1 MTMPAKQIK
10 HIDNEYDEE
19 INGPVKAIPQNLT
32 VWDKIIIK
40 GPKTVEQLIEYI
52 QIEFKVN
59 IILISSNGITIFQNI
74 TSENN
79 ENKKLKIEDI
89 YFKEASQREIKTNK
103 NFLILKISRECENK
117 PVIMSLYKYI
127 FNDSIYDK

>member
-1 MTMPAKQIK
+1 MTIQQINHVNK
-10 HIDNEYDEE
+10 EYDED
-19 INGPVKAIPQNLT
+19 INGPVKAIPPNWT

-74 TSENN
+74 ISENN

-89 YFKEASQREIKTNK
+89 YFKEASQMEIKTNK
-103 NFLILKISRECENK
+103 NFLILKINGECENK
-117 PVIMSLYKYI
+117 PVIMPL
-127 FNDSIYDK
+127 

>member
-19 INGPVKAIPQNLT
+19 INGPVKAIPQNWT

-40 GPKTVEQLIEYI
+40 GPKTLEQFIEYI

-59 IILISSNGITIFQNI
+59 TILISSNGITYN
-74 TSENN
+74 
-79 ENKKLKIEDI
+79 
-89 YFKEASQREIKTNK
+89 YFSKYYIRE
-103 NFLILKISRECENK
+103 
-117 PVIMSLYKYI
+117 
-127 FNDSIYDK
+127 